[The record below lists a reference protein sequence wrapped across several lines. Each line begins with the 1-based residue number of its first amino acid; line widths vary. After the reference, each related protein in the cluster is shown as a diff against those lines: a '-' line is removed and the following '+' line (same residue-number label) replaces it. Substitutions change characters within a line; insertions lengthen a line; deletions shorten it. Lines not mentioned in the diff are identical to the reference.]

1 MKTVNSTKAPS
12 LRYDLILISVLLA
25 VSVIL
30 SAAFLLLRKEG
41 NTVVVQL
48 DGNTVAEYSLS
59 VNARYELN
67 GGTNI
72 LVIEDGRAYL
82 SDANCPDKLCVH
94 QGKIS
99 RTGEVITCL
108 PNKLTVTVFGAEE
121 SGEAYLSYA
130 NCPDH
135 TCLNTGRISFVGESI
150 ICLPNRLAITVVG
163 DGQGVDLVS

>member
-1 MKTVNSTKAPS
+1 MKK
-12 LRYDLILISVLLA
+12 RDIILIASILA
-25 VSVIL
+25 VAIAL
-30 SAAFLLLRKEG
+30 FLIVELTKEEG
-41 NTVVVQL
+41 AGVVVKV
-48 DGNTVAEYSLS
+48 DGVEIAEYSLS
-59 VNARYELN
+59 KNGTYPLN

-121 SGEAYLSYA
+121 S
-130 NCPDH
+130 
-135 TCLNTGRISFVGESI
+135 
-150 ICLPNRLAITVVG
+150 
-163 DGQGVDLVS
+163 VDLIS

>member
-1 MKTVNSTKAPS
+1 MKK
-12 LRYDLILISVLLA
+12 RDIILIASILLIA
-25 VSVIL
+25 I
-30 SAAFLLLRKEG
+30 AFFLIVELTKEEDAG
-41 NTVVVQL
+41 VVVKV
-48 DGNTVAEYSLS
+48 DGVEVAEYSLS
-59 VNARYELN
+59 KNGTYPLN

-121 SGEAYLSYA
+121 S
-130 NCPDH
+130 
-135 TCLNTGRISFVGESI
+135 
-150 ICLPNRLAITVVG
+150 
-163 DGQGVDLVS
+163 VDLIS

>member
-1 MKTVNSTKAPS
+1 MKK
-12 LRYDLILISVLLA
+12 RDIILIAS
-25 VSVIL
+25 IL
-30 SAAFLLLRKEG
+30 VVAIAFLLIVELTKEEG
-41 NTVVVQL
+41 AGVVVKV
-48 DGNTVAEYSLS
+48 DGVEVAEYSLS
-59 VNARYELN
+59 KNGTYPLN

-121 SGEAYLSYA
+121 S
-130 NCPDH
+130 
-135 TCLNTGRISFVGESI
+135 
-150 ICLPNRLAITVVG
+150 
-163 DGQGVDLVS
+163 VDLIS